1 MKTLVY
7 GSVNIDQTFLLPH
20 WIKQG
25 ETLQSI
31 SCTSHAGG
39 KGANQAVA
47 LAKAGADAYLAA
59 RIGKDGE
66 SLLDILGQYGVNTGY
81 VRTDPEVLTGKAF
94 IQVTPDGQNSITLFP
109 GANFT
114 HECKDVDIVLSGFS
128 HGDWIVLNNEINNIG
143 YIMDAAYARGLRI
156 CFNPSPFAEGI
167 LQYPLQKVSLLIV
180 NEIEG
185 EALSGETDPEKSIKK
200 LGSLYPSSEIVLTA
214 GRRGSYC
221 LCDGNM
227 RYHDIIDYSDTVDT
241 TAAGDTFLGYYLCS
255 RMNGISPEGALHA
268 ATKAS
273 AITVTRQGA
282 MESIPYAWEL
292 PED

>member
-1 MKTLVY
+1 MK
-7 GSVNIDQTFLLPH
+7 GAS
-20 WIKQG
+20 
-25 ETLQSI
+25 
-31 SCTSHAGG
+31 AGG
-39 KGANQAVA
+39 PW
-47 LAKAGADAYLAA
+47 ADG
-59 RIGKDGE
+59 I
-66 SLLDILGQYGVNTGY
+66 
-81 VRTDPEVLTGKAF
+81 VLF
-94 IQVTPDGQNSITLFP
+94 
-109 GANFT
+109 ANFF
-114 HECKDVDIVLSGFS
+114 EFSAADIFHYPQVQSRCLIYCRSG
-128 HGDWIVLNNEINNIG
+128 HGTIVLNNEINNIG

-185 EALSGETDPEKSIKK
+185 EALSGESDPEKSIKK